1 MLAARL
7 TQIPLTAFVTGL
19 GRPALSIKPAF
30 KPSNVTT
37 RIQSYATRAG
47 RIGRRKVEKSQSL
60 KERLMAPGGE
70 GGNIHCSSENANL
83 DYNKCSVRVY
93 IVIISKYATK
103 IIGTQN
109 RQVACNHG
117 TQDQKQSTF
126 SKFKLAQ

>member
-19 GRPALSIKPAF
+19 GRPALSIKPAI
-30 KPSNVTT
+30 KPCNVTT

-70 GGNIHCSSENANL
+70 GGTCNNENTYLVLTCGHTGFFPAIL
-83 DYNKCSVRVY
+83 G
-93 IVIISKYATK
+93 K
-103 IIGTQN
+103 IRRN
-109 RQVACNHG
+109 
-117 TQDQKQSTF
+117 
-126 SKFKLAQ
+126 